1 MTKRLSHP
9 SCASATPAGRRR
21 LLQGAAAGALALS
34 VPLAFGQSWPT
45 RPVKIVVPF
54 PAGGTT
60 DLLARLIA
68 PQMSEDL
75 GQPVVIE
82 NRPGAGGLLGADL
95 VAKAA
100 ADGNTL
106 LMANISFPLAVLVAE
121 RARRLNFDPA
131 ADLQGVSIVAG
142 VPMVITANTSVKA
155 RDLKEFAALVR
166 GDSATHYNYGT
177 TGPGSYLHVFG
188 EWFQQEIKAP
198 LTHVPFKGA
207 APLKQEMLAGRIH
220 LGGDQLSTS
229 LADIRA
235 GSLKALAVTSPGR
248 SPALPD
254 VPTVRELGFAG
265 IETYGWNGL
274 LAPGKTPKAIVARI
288 QQSVAK
294 AVASPAL
301 QQRLSE
307 LAAEPKASSPAE
319 QTELLRQQ
327 LAQFRPMVAQLQLD

>member
-1 MTKRLSHP
+1 MPERFSHP
-9 SCASATPAGRRR
+9 GAPIAAPTGRRR

-34 VPLAFGQSWPT
+34 APLAFGQSWPT

-121 RARRLNFDPA
+121 RAKRLNFDPA

-155 RDLKEFAALVR
+155 RDLKEFAAL
-166 GDSATHYNYGT
+166 
-177 TGPGSYLHVFG
+177 F
-188 EWFQQEIKAP
+188 
-198 LTHVPFKGA
+198 
-207 APLKQEMLAGRIH
+207 
-220 LGGDQLSTS
+220 
-229 LADIRA
+229 IR
-235 GSLKALAVTSPGR
+235 
-248 SPALPD
+248 
-254 VPTVRELGFAG
+254 
-265 IETYGWNGL
+265 
-274 LAPGKTPKAIVARI
+274 
-288 QQSVAK
+288 
-294 AVASPAL
+294 
-301 QQRLSE
+301 
-307 LAAEPKASSPAE
+307 
-319 QTELLRQQ
+319 
-327 LAQFRPMVAQLQLD
+327 